1 MMRQLP
7 SLQINGRVACVTL
20 QRPEAAN
27 KLTTEDLTELCRHFQ
42 TVDQTP
48 EVLVLVLR
56 AQGKHFCSGF
66 DISTIAKDS
75 QTEGSRFGKMVDELE
90 KCTAITIAAVH
101 GGVYGGA
108 TDMALACDF
117 RIGSQDTEMFMPAA
131 RLGLHFYLSGM
142 ERYVSRL
149 GVDVAKRLF
158 LTGEKMDAQSMYAS
172 GFLTHLV
179 DRAAFD
185 EQLQRLSGTLSA
197 MAPLPL
203 LGMKKHL
210 NHIARG
216 IVDPV
221 AVAADVKRSL
231 QSEDL
236 AEGGRAWQEKR
247 RPIFVGR

>member
-1 MMRQLP
+1 
-7 SLQINGRVACVTL
+7 
-20 QRPEAAN
+20 
-27 KLTTEDLTELCRHFQ
+27 
-42 TVDQTP
+42 
-48 EVLVLVLR
+48 
-56 AQGKHFCSGF
+56 
-66 DISTIAKDS
+66 
-75 QTEGSRFGKMVDELE
+75 
-90 KCTAITIAAVH
+90 
-101 GGVYGGA
+101 
-108 TDMALACDF
+108 MALACDF

-172 GFLTHLV
+172 AFLTQLV

-216 IVDPV
+216 IVDPA
-221 AVAADVKRSL
+221 AVAADVKRNLHSYDLTGRTPSTTSPGALLTRRRWRRMSSAACSL
-231 QSEDL
+231 RIWRKEGARGKRNGARFSRG
-236 AEGGRAWQEKR
+236 AEAQKTNLSHRGQACSMSGVCSHLR
-247 RPIFVGR
+247 